1 MTTEKNKIDLHS
13 MTDDQIAD
21 HIMNLDWQGASVLQG
36 EELALFK
43 AWLRSLGA
51 ERDLS
56 AAVARARAAGSS
68 WSAIGR
74 TLRISGQAAH
84 KRYARSNTGLSDKS
98 A

>member
-56 AAVARARAAGSS
+56 EAVTRARAAGSS
-68 WSAIGR
+68 WASIGR
-74 TLRISGQAAH
+74 ALRISGQAAH
-84 KRYARSNTGLSDKS
+84 KRYARSHTGLSDKS

>member
-1 MTTEKNKIDLHS
+1 MTTENNNFDLHS
-13 MTDDQIAD
+13 MTDEQIAD
-21 HIMNLDWQGASVLQG
+21 HIMNLDWQNASLVQG
-36 EELALFK
+36 QELELYK

-56 AAVARARAAGSS
+56 DAVARARAAGSS

-84 KRYARSNTGLSDKS
+84 KRYARNSTGLSDKS